1 MSAEVFHR
9 TGLSLLPGAG
19 RSRTPAESLETLA
32 KSRPP
37 LCVPP
42 FSHSMA
48 TSLQT
53 LADDAA
59 AQLAAIWDAL
69 GVEGAERGDYAR
81 LLHEDVAAVFR
92 SRVETQ
98 AARRAAVAADIDAL
112 RTTIANM
119 HHAMEQEEVV
129 VRLTRLRVRSL
140 R

>member
-1 MSAEVFHR
+1 
-9 TGLSLLPGAG
+9 
-19 RSRTPAESLETLA
+19 
-32 KSRPP
+32 
-37 LCVPP
+37 
-42 FSHSMA
+42 MA